1 MMAFL
6 EYDVKVAV
14 LIAVFYT
21 FYRLLLAKDSF
32 HRLNR
37 VVLLLTA
44 VLSFTLP
51 VCVITFH
58 RTMVVKSPAVSVET
72 PVVKPMPNVMP
83 SDIAHGAVLLGDGS
97 VAHPQFR

>member
-1 MMAFL
+1 MAFL

-44 VLSFTLP
+44 ILAVPGLRQLMGLGGAGPPALVAGTILLVL
-51 VCVITFH
+51 CVAWLELLRLVMARLAA
-58 RTMVVKSPAVSVET
+58 RTASA
-72 PVVKPMPNVMP
+72 
-83 SDIAHGAVLLGDGS
+83 L
-97 VAHPQFR
+97 